1 MKPGDYML
9 LKKITLRS
17 GMLAVSLIVLSS
29 CAGLRAN
36 LLLLQEAT
44 PEEKAELLFKD
55 GLERYQNDILREQ
68 DLSAIPAVKTR
79 FQDAIKL
86 FPGHAGA
93 KKYLTDLEAF
103 RSKQFDLNLATAND
117 LYKREKRTPTQD
129 YNLVVAVKKLKQL
142 DSGAP
147 ETKVLAKG
155 TGELKTAVVK
165 ANTEELNTLQKE
177 IDAET
182 DRSAKLA
189 KLKSARKIADNIL
202 FIEPLSPSVSLS
214 RDSIDKKI
222 ADLTQP
228 QNAAEAKTPTATA
241 KAPAPAAK
249 TPVKTPVKS
258 SAKPAKAA
266 KPAYDYDGDAV
277 EVLGTID
284 ALIRAG
290 KPSDAMNHIRTY
302 EGRFQQKANLD
313 KLAAKKTEVQK
324 LVAKIYQDGIAS
336 YNEEDY
342 ESARVQFIKV
352 VQYDAGYEQAQA
364 YLDRSDTK
372 LRALSGR

>member
-1 MKPGDYML
+1 MKPGDHML
-9 LKKITLRS
+9 SKKISFRS
-17 GMLAVSLIVLSS
+17 GMLALSIIALSS

-55 GLERYQNDILREQ
+55 GLERYQNDILRDQ
-68 DLSAIPAVKTR
+68 DLSAIPSVRTR

-86 FPGHAGA
+86 YPGHAGA
-93 KKYLTDLEAF
+93 KKYLSDLEAF
-103 RSKQFDLNLATAND
+103 RSKQFDLNLATASD
-117 LYKREKRTPTQD
+117 LYKREKRTSAQD

-147 ETKVLAKG
+147 ETKILVKG

-165 ANTEELNTLQKE
+165 ANTEELNALQRE

-182 DRSAKLA
+182 DRTVKLA
-189 KLKSARKIADNIL
+189 KLKSAKKIADNIL
-202 FIEPLSPSVSLS
+202 FIEPLSPSVSLA
-214 RDSIDKKI
+214 RDGIDKKI

-228 QNAAEAKTPTATA
+228 QSAAEAKAPAATA
-241 KAPAPAAK
+241 KTTAPAPAAK
-249 TPVKTPVKS
+249 TPAKS
-258 SAKPAKAA
+258 TAKPAKTVKAA
-266 KPAYDYDGDAV
+266 HDYDGDAV

-302 EGRFQQKANLD
+302 EGRFLQKGNLD
-313 KLAAKKTEVQK
+313 KLAAKKSEVQK
-324 LVAKIYQDGIAS
+324 LAAKIYQDGIAS

-342 ESARVQFIKV
+342 ESARTHFIKV

-364 YLDRSDTK
+364 YLDRSETK